1 LKLNIKKIL
10 EICDGSLLCG
20 SDSIIIENYSK
31 DTRTIQK
38 GDCYIGIRGESFDGN
53 KYWLDAKEK
62 GAVACILDSYE
73 GLVKDFENFPIILVK
88 DSVKAI
94 QDLATYVREN
104 TNIPVVA
111 ITGSVGKTSTKDM
124 IASVLSEKYKVLKSP
139 GNLNGQ
145 IGLPLNILSLKDEE
159 IMVLE
164 MGMNDFG
171 QIKKLSHIA
180 KPNIAVIT
188 NIGTAHIGLL
198 GSRENILKAKL
209 EILEGMEPGSTIILN
224 KDNDIL
230 STLNL
235 PDYNVITCGMNKPA
249 DIFAQNI
256 ERKINESKFEV
267 KENGK
272 METFQ
277 LPIMGDV
284 FLTNSLLAI
293 AVGRALN
300 LSIEEIKKGLSKVEL
315 SGNRMEV
322 TTLKNNI
329 TLINDTYNSNF
340 EAVVSALN
348 ILKDYLGKRKIAV
361 LGDIL
366 EMEAYEEE
374 IHRKIGS
381 LEVLESLDAIFLT
394 GSASKYIYEEA
405 LKREVLKD
413 KVFYYETNE
422 LLIDQ
427 LLSYIKLEDTVL
439 LKASHGMDFSKIA
452 EKMKKIFK
460 K

>member
-1 LKLNIKKIL
+1 
-10 EICDGSLLCG
+10 
-20 SDSIIIENYSK
+20 
-31 DTRTIQK
+31 
-38 GDCYIGIRGESFDGN
+38 
-53 KYWLDAKEK
+53 
-62 GAVACILDSYE
+62 
-73 GLVKDFENFPIILVK
+73 
-88 DSVKAI
+88 
-94 QDLATYVREN
+94 
-104 TNIPVVA
+104 
-111 ITGSVGKTSTKDM
+111 
-124 IASVLSEKYKVLKSP
+124 
-139 GNLNGQ
+139 
-145 IGLPLNILSLKDEE
+145 
-159 IMVLE
+159 
-164 MGMNDFG
+164 
-171 QIKKLSHIA
+171 
-180 KPNIAVIT
+180 
-188 NIGTAHIGLL
+188 
-198 GSRENILKAKL
+198 
-209 EILEGMEPGSTIILN
+209 
-224 KDNDIL
+224 
-230 STLNL
+230 
-235 PDYNVITCGMNKPA
+235 
-249 DIFAQNI
+249 
-256 ERKINESKFEV
+256 
-267 KENGK
+267 